1 MPIID
6 IKKNSSSVGEL
17 VWIPANTPLMFYL
30 PKEEYEF
37 AWRATEKKEP
47 TYGLIVSEKNDI
59 YRVIVGK
66 EEFYV
71 QKRAVYGVEDDY
83 KP

>member
-1 MPIID
+1 MIEKSKVELSIGD
-6 IKKNSSSVGEL
+6 L

-30 PKEEYEF
+30 PKEQQEF

-47 TYGLIVSEKNDI
+47 TYGLILSQEEGI
-59 YRVIVGK
+59 FRVLLGK

-71 QKRAVYGVEDDY
+71 QKKAVYGVQNDY
-83 KP
+83 

>member
-1 MPIID
+1 MTVID
-6 IKKNSSSVGEL
+6 VNKKTSQIGEL

-30 PKEEYEF
+30 PKEQHEF

-47 TYGLIVSEKNDI
+47 TYGLILSQEEGI
-59 YRVIVGK
+59 FRVLLGK

-71 QKRAVYGVEDDY
+71 QKKAVYGVENDY
-83 KP
+83 

>member
-1 MPIID
+1 MIEKSKIELSIGD
-6 IKKNSSSVGEL
+6 L

-30 PKEEYEF
+30 PKEQYEF

-47 TYGLIVSEKNDI
+47 TYGLILSQEEGI
-59 YRVIVGK
+59 FRVLLGK

-71 QKRAVYGVEDDY
+71 QKKAVYGVENDY
-83 KP
+83 